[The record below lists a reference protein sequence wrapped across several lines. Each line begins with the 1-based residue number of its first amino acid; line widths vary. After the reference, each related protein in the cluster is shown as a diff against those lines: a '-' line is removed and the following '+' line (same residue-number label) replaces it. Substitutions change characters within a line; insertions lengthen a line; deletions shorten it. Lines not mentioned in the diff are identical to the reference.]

1 MCGIYPAEI
10 NPVIELAA
18 MRKAYPPD
26 ARTPELPSLL
36 RAGKLVDAGML
47 ALIQQSR
54 DTDAHDLPIKQQV
67 YRLLGIDQAAV
78 SSEGYVAHSPDHFD
92 SLAAL
97 HRASDERGAAT
108 RRFASNRRTTVDVLV
123 SVGAVCSLVDANST
137 AEFEYLGFWLPLSKG
152 QLGKSHAG

>member
-1 MCGIYPAEI
+1 MH
-10 NPVIELAA
+10 
-18 MRKAYPPD
+18 KACPPE
-26 ARTPELPSLL
+26 AWTPGLPSLP

-47 ALIQQSR
+47 ALIPQSR
-54 DTDAHDLPIKQQV
+54 DADAHDLPIKQQV

-92 SLAAL
+92 LLAAL
-97 HRASDERGAAT
+97 HQASDERGAAT
-108 RRFASNRRTTVDVLV
+108 RSPTWRFVSNRRTTVDALV